1 MRRPLRWLALALGA
15 LLVLWGAGRGY
26 LQHYLDTPLS
36 VSAPVIVE
44 IRPGSGLGQII
55 RQLSTELALKHPEL
69 LTWWAREQGYERAI
83 RTGEF
88 EITPGMTPRNA
99 LQHLIS
105 GQAVQ
110 YPITF
115 IEGTTV
121 RSALQSLWR
130 SPKLSITLD
139 GASDAEILAAIDSPL
154 PFLEGALFPDT
165 YFYTAGTTDREILR
179 RASQRLNQILE
190 AQWQARQVG
199 LPYATPYEAL
209 IMASIVEKESGLLSE
224 RERIA
229 GVFVRRL
236 HNGMRLQSD
245 PTVIY
250 GLGESFD
257 GNLRRVDLD
266 TTTPYNTYRI
276 NGLPPGPI
284 AMAGESAIHASLNP
298 SDESYLYFVATGD
311 GGHYFST
318 PLDEHNAAV
327 RRYQLNRSQA
337 AP

>member
-1 MRRPLRWLALALGA
+1 MRLRLRWLMLALGT
-15 LLVLWGAGRGY
+15 LLVLWGAGRVY
-26 LQHYLDTPLS
+26 LQHYLDTQLS
-36 VSAPVIVE
+36 LNAPVIVE
-44 IRPGSGLGQII
+44 IRPGSGLGQVI
-55 RQLSTELALKHPEL
+55 RQLSTELPLQHPKL
-69 LTWWAREQGYERAI
+69 LTWWAREEGYERAI

-88 EITPGMTPRNA
+88 EITPGMTPRSA

-105 GQAVQ
+105 GPAVQ

-115 IEGTTV
+115 IEGSTV

-130 SPKLSITLD
+130 SPKLRITLE
-139 GASDAEILAAIDSPL
+139 GASDEEILAAIDSPL
-154 PFLEGALFPDT
+154 PFLEGTLFPDT
-165 YFYTAGTTDREILR
+165 YFYTAGTTDREILQ
-179 RASQRLNQILE
+179 RANQRLNRILE
-190 AQWQARQVG
+190 AQWQERPVG

-276 NGLPPGPI
+276 NGLPPSPI
-284 AMAGESAIHASLNP
+284 AMAGENAIHASLNP

-318 PLDEHNAAV
+318 TLDEHNAAV
-327 RRYQLNRSQA
+327 RRYQLKRSQA